1 MIVEL
6 NAVNVPLGWI
16 SIKHLPNEVSAKVCD
31 AICILL
37 CVSLWSKFINNVVF
51 VYYVEVLLMEQQR
64 YDNGFTNDVYCKIIR
79 PIKLATVLQKR

>member
-51 VYYVEVLLMEQQR
+51 CLLCG
-64 YDNGFTNDVYCKIIR
+64 GFTYGTTKV
-79 PIKLATVLQKR
+79 